1 MTSLEELARCAY
13 CPRLCRHVCPPLH
26 AEARETV
33 SPTSLL
39 TLLMLERQGALPGD
53 PALAEI
59 VGHCVMCG
67 RCTDA
72 CLHEATP
79 WEVLRQAR
87 SRLGTARVVGAESAS
102 LWEPAP
108 FGVAGSGTER
118 WWLLTGLAGLDA
130 ESVRRRLAADPDRRW
145 TFPAG
150 SLPVDLYRAWALGDE
165 PAWRNYVERLRAL
178 LTAEQPQGIAWADP
192 HEGRA
197 VRAALEELGYAG
209 DSGYAPH
216 LLGHVAAEC
225 TGCGDLTQVDGCCG
239 AAGGYPRVE
248 PAAAARL
255 AERFRAPAGKRLP
268 GLCLAHLAESGRTE
282 YLSDWSET

>member
-26 AEARETV
+26 AESRETV

-67 RCTDA
+67 RCTEA
-72 CLHEATP
+72 CLHEAAP

-87 SRLGTARVVGAESAS
+87 GRLGTARVVGAESAA

-108 FGVAGSGTER
+108 FGAVGAGADR
-118 WWLLTGLAGLDA
+118 WWLLGGLVGLDA
-130 ESVRRRLAADPDRRW
+130 ETVRRRLAADAERRW
-145 TFPAG
+145 SFPGG
-150 SLPVDLYRAWALGDE
+150 SCPVDLYRVWTLGDE
-165 PAWRNYVERLRAL
+165 PAWRNYLEQLRSL
-178 LTAEQPQGIAWADP
+178 LAAEHPQGIAWADP
-192 HEGRA
+192 HEGKA
-197 VRAALEELGYAG
+197 VRAALDEIGYKGEL
-209 DSGYAPH
+209 GYAPH
-216 LLGHVAAEC
+216 LLALVEAERC
-225 TGCGDLTQVDGCCG
+225 GCSDLTEVDGCCG

-255 AERFRAPAGKRLP
+255 AERFTAPAGSALP
-268 GLCLAHLAESGRTE
+268 GLCLAHLAVAGRTE
-282 YLSDWSET
+282 YRSDWSDA